1 MHVKPTDK
9 HQYLDYTSAHPDHT
23 KRSIAYSQ
31 ALRLSRIY
39 SFKNDFEKHPEEIKS
54 CFRVRG
60 YPDNLMK
67 KEIDKVCFSKS
78 TGSKSKSQE
87 SKGVPL
93 LITFYLKFKSI
104 GQLLN
109 KHLHI
114 LYIDQETKNVFT
126 PRPMATFRSGR
137 KLSSYLIR
145 AKLYHIER
153 IVGSHKCEGKLCEA
167 CLNVQE
173 TSCLSSSVTSETYEF
188 TISLNVTRNV

>member
-9 HQYLDYTSAHPDHT
+9 HQYLDYTSAHPNHK

-67 KEIDKVCFSKS
+67 KEMGKVCFSKS
-78 TGSKSKSQE
+78 TGSKNKSQE

-93 LITFYLKFKSI
+93 VITFYPKFKSI

-109 KHLHI
+109 FAPAHI
-114 LYIDQETKNVFT
+114 IY
-126 PRPMATFRSGR
+126 RSR
-137 KLSSYLIR
+137 D
-145 AKLYHIER
+145 
-153 IVGSHKCEGKLCEA
+153 
-167 CLNVQE
+167 
-173 TSCLSSSVTSETYEF
+173 
-188 TISLNVTRNV
+188 